1 MKKRLFFGLCIA
13 ASMTLSACGS
23 FGTQQVGDET
33 YLRVFD
39 QPTDKLPRNLAE
51 CLNEKL
57 KGYQESA
64 YIRPKT
70 TEIWVGA
77 VPSGDSNQPQATIE
91 INLPPSQIH
100 AAIKVFQRQPVVE
113 EINVL
118 IKECL

>member
-91 INLPPSQIH
+91 INLPPVKSTQQL
-100 AAIKVFQRQPVVE
+100 KSF
-113 EINVL
+113 NVNPWL
-118 IKECL
+118 KN